1 MVCLG
6 LVRQSHSYKIVLFII
21 KSSNLMYCYST
32 LFINF
37 IQIVTIDW
45 ETVILV
51 ILVDHQKISD
61 FVGFFSIM
69 VMLCFLLGNSP
80 PL

>member
-51 ILVDHQKISD
+51 ILVILVDHQKTSD
-61 FVGFFSIM
+61 FVFFYYGHALFSI
-69 VMLCFLLGNSP
+69 GK
-80 PL
+80 

>member
-1 MVCLG
+1 MVYLG

-37 IQIVTIDW
+37 IQIVTIDC

-51 ILVDHQKISD
+51 ILVDHQKTSD
-61 FVGFFSIM
+61 FVLFFFYYGHALFSI
-69 VMLCFLLGNSP
+69 GK
-80 PL
+80 